1 MFDIQIFIINNINNK
16 AFIQCKILSWE
27 SVPHTHMHVHIHTHM
42 SIYKLYTMWFMH
54 NLNRQQRWNLE
65 DYETKIKHMLTP
77 NMTRVR
83 LREKVAAFSFISLP
97 RPAVDKNGLADIS
110 FAALL
115 IFGAWCCVQC
125 SDQLINLNFLWMANS
140 FSVTLFQMILPMF

>member
-1 MFDIQIFIINNINNK
+1 
-16 AFIQCKILSWE
+16 
-27 SVPHTHMHVHIHTHM
+27 
-42 SIYKLYTMWFMH
+42 MH

-97 RPAVDKNGLADIS
+97 RPAGDKNRLADIS

-115 IFGAWCCVQC
+115 IFGA
-125 SDQLINLNFLWMANS
+125 
-140 FSVTLFQMILPMF
+140 

>member
-1 MFDIQIFIINNINNK
+1 
-16 AFIQCKILSWE
+16 
-27 SVPHTHMHVHIHTHM
+27 
-42 SIYKLYTMWFMH
+42 MH

-115 IFGAWCCVQC
+115 IFGA
-125 SDQLINLNFLWMANS
+125 
-140 FSVTLFQMILPMF
+140 